1 MSNESLAE
9 QIMIHARALPEGEPL
24 FAKQLLGL
32 GTRTG
37 IDQALS
43 RLAKSG
49 ELLRVGR
56 GIYVRPIEGRFG
68 TRPPETGKLVE
79 AIAEARGETIAS
91 HGAAAANALGLTTQ
105 VPTRS
110 VYLTSGRSR
119 TLNLGKLRVELRH
132 VPAWQLTLAGKPGGQ
147 IVRALAWLGPQ
158 RAQELSP
165 LLKRK
170 APRGA
175 IEEVAR
181 ARVRLPDWMARQV
194 GELAG

>member
-1 MSNESLAE
+1 MSNETLAE
-9 QIMIHARALPEGEPL
+9 LIMTHARALPEGEPL

-32 GTRTG
+32 GTRAA

-43 RLAKSG
+43 RLARSG
-49 ELLRVGR
+49 ALLRVGR
-56 GIYVRPIEGRFG
+56 GIYVRPVESRFG
-68 TRPPETGKLVE
+68 TRPPETEKLVE
-79 AIAEARGETIAS
+79 AIAEARGETVAS

-119 TLNLGKLRVELRH
+119 TLHLGKLTVELQH
-132 VPAWQLTLAGKPGGQ
+132 APAWQLTLAGKPGGQ

-158 RAQELSP
+158 RARDLSP
-165 LLKRK
+165 LLKQK
-170 APRGA
+170 ASRGA

-181 ARVRLPDWMARQV
+181 ARMRLPEWMARQV
-194 GELAG
+194 SELAA

>member
-1 MSNESLAE
+1 MSNEAIAE
-9 QIMIHARALPEGEPL
+9 RIMIQARALPEGEPL

-32 GTRTG
+32 GTRAAV
-37 IDQALS
+37 DQALS

-49 ELLRVGR
+49 ALLRVGR
-56 GIYVRPIEGRFG
+56 GIYARPIESRFG
-68 TRPPETGKLVE
+68 TRPPEMGKLVE
-79 AIAEARGETIAS
+79 AIAEARGETVAS
-91 HGAAAANALGLTTQ
+91 HGATAANALGLTTQ

-110 VYLTSGRSR
+110 VYLTTGRSR
-119 TLNLGKLRVELRH
+119 TLNLGKLKIELQH
-132 VPAWQLTLAGKPGGQ
+132 VAPWQLTLAGKPGGE
-147 IVRALAWLGPQ
+147 IVRALAWLGPE
-158 RAQELSP
+158 RSQEVSS

-181 ARVRLPDWMARQV
+181 ARMRLPDWMARQV